1 MKLIYQIPRNS
12 LAWLLLSY
20 LAVIA
25 PHVPRLP
32 GWIAFAALICLV
44 WRVQVYRGLWRFPP
58 RWFKYLVAGFSV
70 IGLIMGYGRLTGLE
84 PMVALLII
92 GFSFKLLEMYQR
104 RDALAVIFLAYLVAA
119 TELLFSQTIPATL
132 YIFFTVLL
140 ITTGLMGLNQSQGV
154 RYPARSL
161 RLTLILLLQ
170 AVPLMMLLFV
180 VMPRLGA
187 LWAVPFQQHS
197 GITGVSDSMAPGDF
211 TRLGRSGDLAFRV
224 SFDGGVPDAS
234 KRYWRGLVFSR
245 FDGRRWSQADPFDYR
260 YDGSVVRWYGE
271 QTLAWESLVEK
282 RGNPLSY
289 SLIMEPSQQI
299 WLYSLAT
306 PVPQQQGVGLT
317 RDFRLTSKAPIQK
330 RAQFNMLS
338 YPDHRTESQPLPDWR
353 YLNETKL
360 PPGFNPKTRMLAQ
373 QWRIETGSDR
383 AYINRVLGW
392 FNREFTYTLEPP
404 ALGKH
409 TADEF
414 LLETK
419 RGFCEHFA
427 SSFTLMMRAAGIPAR
442 VVVGYQGGELNPY
455 QNYLMVYQFDAHAWT
470 EVWLEGQGWQRID
483 PTAAV
488 APERIENGLGELLD
502 EESFLSG
509 SPLSLVR
516 YRGVPWINRLRLQLD
531 RVDYVWHRWVLAFDD
546 KAQTDLLDSML
557 GKATPLRIA
566 IACILIGGVILG
578 AIAFRL
584 LLATRNKP
592 DAPVIRYYRV
602 FCRKLARLG
611 LARQLNEVPTCY
623 AQRVIRERPDL
634 APAVL
639 EITAIFEDIAY
650 GEGGRGKQFEKLV
663 KAFKPTKGGMAGP

>member
-1 MKLIYQIPRNS
+1 MRLVYQIPRNS
-12 LAWLLLSY
+12 LAWLLLSF

-32 GWIAFAALICLV
+32 GWITVAALICLV

-58 RWFKYLVAGFSV
+58 RWFKYLVAGLSV
-70 IGLIMGYGRLTGLE
+70 IGLILGYGRFTGLE

-104 RDALAVIFLAYLVAA
+104 RDALAMIFLAYLVAA
-119 TELLFSQTIPATL
+119 TELLFSQTIPVAL
-132 YIFFTVLL
+132 YVFFTVLL

-170 AVPLMMLLFV
+170 SIPLMLLFFI

-187 LWAVPFQQHS
+187 LWAIPLQQHS
-197 GITGVSDSMAPGDF
+197 GITGVSDNMAPGDF

-224 SFDGGVPDAS
+224 SFDGKVPDAS
-234 KRYWRGLVFSR
+234 ERYWRGLVFSR
-245 FDGRRWSQADPFDYR
+245 FDGRRWSQAEPFDYR
-260 YDGSVVRWYGE
+260 YDGPVIRWYGKPA
-271 QTLAWESLVEK
+271 LGWESLIEK
-282 RGNPLSY
+282 RGEPISY
-289 SLIMEPSQQI
+289 NLIMEPSQQI
-299 WLYSLAT
+299 WLYGLAT

-317 RDFRLTSKAPIQK
+317 RDFRLTTKVQIQK
-330 RAQFNMLS
+330 RTQFSIVS
-338 YPDHRTESQPLPDWR
+338 YLDHSTESESLPQWR
-353 YLNETKL
+353 YENETRL
-360 PPGFNPKTRMLAQ
+360 PSGFNPKTRALAQ
-373 QWRIETGSDR
+373 QWRAETGSDI
-383 AYINRVLGW
+383 AYINRLLGW
-392 FNREFTYTLEPP
+392 FNKEFTYTLTPP

-409 TADEF
+409 TADDF

-455 QNYLMVYQFDAHAWT
+455 ENYLMVYQFDAHAWT

-488 APERIENGLGELLD
+488 APERIENGLGDLLD
-502 EESFLSG
+502 EERVLSG
-509 SPLSLVR
+509 SMLSLVR
-516 YRGVPWINRLRLQLD
+516 YRGVPWLNKLRLQLD

-546 KAQTDLLDSML
+546 KTQTDLLDSLL
-557 GKATPLRIA
+557 GKATPLRLA
-566 IACILIGGVILG
+566 IACIFVGGIILG
-578 AIAFRL
+578 AIALRL
-584 LLATRNKP
+584 LLSIRSKP
-592 DAPVIRYYRV
+592 DDPVIRYYRK
-602 FCRKLARLG
+602 FCRKLERLG
-611 LARQLNEVPTCY
+611 LARQHNEVPASY

-639 EITAIFEDIAY
+639 EITAIFEDVAY
-650 GEGGRGKQFEKLV
+650 AEGSREKQFEKLV
-663 KAFKPTKGGMAGP
+663 KGFKPKGHKR